1 MVKASRHSCHFHE
14 SDTVRAMRTKKFG
27 SGRRREK
34 WPDHRLIENHARIDA
49 LALARDGALVAGVVT
64 TLRWTNGLTAM
75 IRAEPTR
82 MIIET
87 SDRQQTVALDP
98 KRCGFLVR
106 AGMLCPAC
114 SRRCVHLIENGGI
127 FSCRLCCGLD
137 HSSRHR
143 HRDRWAAIARIAK
156 LRQKLGA
163 DVSPLSPLPPRPRHN
178 TAFMRYDRLVGEI
191 ERQEAILIGRGSQW
205 TKS

>member
-1 MVKASRHSCHFHE
+1 
-14 SDTVRAMRTKKFG
+14 MRTRKFG
-27 SGRRREK
+27 SGRRREV
-34 WPDHRLIENHARIDA
+34 WPDHRLIERHPRVCV
-49 LALARDGALVAGVVT
+49 LALARDGGTVAGVVT
-64 TLRWTNGLTAM
+64 TLRWTNGFVAT

-82 MIIET
+82 LIIET
-87 SDRQQTVALDP
+87 ADRRQMVALDP

-137 HSSRHR
+137 HSSRHV
-143 HRDRWAAIARIAK
+143 HRRRWSALGRIAK
-156 LRQKLGA
+156 LRGKIKA
-163 DVSPLSPLPPRPRHN
+163 DPSPLSPLPPRPRWN
-178 TAFMRYDRLVGEI
+178 TAAAKYDRVAAEI